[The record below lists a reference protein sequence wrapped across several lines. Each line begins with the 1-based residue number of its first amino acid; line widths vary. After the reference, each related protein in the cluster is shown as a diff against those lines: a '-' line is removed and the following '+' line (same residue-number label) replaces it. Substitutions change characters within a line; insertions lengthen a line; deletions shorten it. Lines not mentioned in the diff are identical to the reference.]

1 MTKKATRV
9 LIIKA
14 SALGDVIHALPVIDY
29 LHQVVPGVEI
39 DWVVEEPFLEVL
51 AGNPGLAAVHLVRTK
66 LWRKHPFAAATWREI
81 GALKET
87 LRERNYDLVFDIQG
101 NLKSGL
107 VCYLTGAA
115 QRVGFI
121 REEVRERLNLLFTTR
136 RVPLRKVDY
145 HVTEKYLRLVSVP
158 FGRDYRELQL
168 CSTIVTTPGDDA
180 DAAALLA
187 TLSDG
192 LVFLFHCGTTWQTKL
207 WAKESWVELGR
218 RVLESFPDAS
228 VLLSWGNQAERAVV
242 AEVARGIGPG
252 ARVID
257 RYPLKALAAVMKKV
271 DLVVAGDTGPVHIAA
286 AVGTPTVSLY
296 RATNGKL
303 TGPRGE
309 QHLTLQSPMH
319 CTKCARKLC
328 DKDKE
333 CSVSIKVETV
343 LAGIVKLLAHPAPH
357 AEPGAQELHPRLAR
371 GPKEP

>member
-1 MTKKATRV
+1 MSKAAMRV

-14 SALGDVIHALPVIDY
+14 SALGDVIHALPVLDY
-29 LHQVVPGVEI
+29 LHQVSPGVEI

-51 AGNPGLAAVHLVRTK
+51 AGNPLLHAIHTVRTK
-66 LWRKHPFAAATWREI
+66 VWRKHPFAASTWREI

-87 LRERNYDLVFDIQG
+87 LRERDYDMVFDIQG

-107 VCYLTGAA
+107 VCWLSGVE

-136 RVPLRKVDY
+136 RVPLRKIDY

-158 FGRDYRELQL
+158 FGRDYREMQL
-168 CSTIVTTPGDDA
+168 SSTIGTSAGDDA
-180 DAAALLA
+180 DAEALLA

-207 WAKESWVELGR
+207 WAPESWAELGR
-218 RVLESFPDAS
+218 EVLDSFPEATI
-228 VLLSWGNQAERAVV
+228 LLSWGNQAERAVV

-252 ARVID
+252 ARIID
-257 RYPLKALAAVMKKV
+257 RYPLKALAAIMKKV

-309 QHLTLQSPMH
+309 RHVILQSPMH
-319 CTKCARKLC
+319 CTKCARKSC

-333 CSVSIKVETV
+333 CSLSIKVPTV
-343 LAGIVKLLAHPAPH
+343 LAGIERLLAHPAG
-357 AEPGAQELHPRLAR
+357 E
-371 GPKEP
+371 K

>member
-1 MTKKATRV
+1 MTKAPLRV

-14 SALGDVIHALPVIDY
+14 SALGDVIHALPVLDY

-51 AGNPGLAAVHLVRTK
+51 AGNPGVRAIHLVRTK

-81 GALKET
+81 GALKEA
-87 LRERNYDLVFDIQG
+87 LRERNFDMVFDIQG

-107 VCYLTGAA
+107 VCWLSGSP

-136 RVPLRKVDY
+136 RVPLRKLDY

-158 FGRDYRELQL
+158 FGRDYREMQL
-168 CSTIVTTPGDDA
+168 SSGIVTSPGDDA
-180 DAAALLA
+180 DAEALLA

-207 WAKESWVELGR
+207 WAPQSWIELGR
-218 RVLESFPDAS
+218 RVLEEFPDAS
-228 VLLSWGNQAERAVV
+228 ILLSWGNQAERAVV
-242 AEVARGIGPG
+242 AEVSREIGPG

-257 RYPLKALAAVMKKV
+257 RYPLKALAAIMKKV

-296 RATNGKL
+296 RATNGRL

-309 QHLTLQSPMH
+309 RHVILQSPMH
-319 CTKCARKLC
+319 CTRCARKQC
-328 DKDKE
+328 DKDRE
-333 CSVSIKVETV
+333 CSLSIKVETV
-343 LAGIVKLLAHPAPH
+343 LGGIVKLLAGPA
-357 AEPGAQELHPRLAR
+357 AEGPGPAAIHPRLA
-371 GPKEP
+371 